1 MADNDDILN
10 IEQTFGDNGNWEEPV
25 SIEYDFS
32 IEEILDMLTESE
44 IQINLP
50 NTDCVGQNELSEKES
65 HCRKFDRELFYITEK
80 DLDLIDIEALL

>member
-1 MADNDDILN
+1 LADNDDILN

-44 IQINLP
+44 
-50 NTDCVGQNELSEKES
+50 VQNESTK
-65 HCRKFDRELFYITEK
+65 Y
-80 DLDLIDIEALL
+80 